1 MKQYIRILV
10 SIKVIT
16 LSSILTLCILY
27 TGNVYGQ
34 SLAEEWYSNRSY
46 YCGEIVGQ
54 YNDSLYYMTYR
65 SKSTG
70 FMRYLGELYISEG
83 GNVETI
89 KDGWGIERLPSYL
102 HFNYIRGKYIPTCKH
117 YEYYIG
123 DWKDNVKDGKGFF
136 IRYNGKI
143 IAGEWKNGYL
153 KRKTIRKPTTE
164 EIEYINKMKELID
177 NVQIQK
183 KETVE

>member
-1 MKQYIRILV
+1 MRRIAILLLV
-10 SIKVIT
+10 A
-16 LSSILTLCILY
+16 LFYFSSTAVL
-27 TGNVYGQ
+27 GQ

-46 YCGEIVGQ
+46 HCGELVGQ

-65 SKSTG
+65 SKNTG
-70 FMRYLGELYISEG
+70 FMRYLGELHITED

-123 DWKDNVKDGKGFF
+123 NWRGNVKNGKGFF

-153 KRKTIRKPTTE
+153 KKKTARNPTTE
-164 EIEYINKMKELID
+164 EIEYVYKMKELID
-177 NVQIQK
+177 NVQVQNSAA
-183 KETVE
+183 VDVSRN